1 MSGFIEWLEGLNEK
15 DTKVR
20 AVLRRSLAFDPGA
33 FVPVYPYVEPFLKGE
48 DNTWRRE
55 MLYLVASLWA
65 AHWREARNGTT
76 LPIGRACA
84 AHQVASGSTS
94 TERRF
99 ITLLDADPD
108 QLPHR
113 LRQMVALL
121 KEQPIDFD
129 HLLTGLL
136 YWNDDQKRTQNAWAR
151 DFYRNLNHESET
163 EPTSEEENAA

>member
-1 MSGFIEWLEGLNEK
+1 MSEFIERLEDMSAK

-33 FVPVYPYVEPFLKGE
+33 FVPTYPYVEPFLKGE
-48 DNTWRRE
+48 DNPWRRK

-65 AHWREARNGTT
+65 AHWREGRNGTS
-76 LPIGRACA
+76 LPIGKACA
-84 AHQVASGSTS
+84 AHQVASGSTN

-99 ITLLDADPD
+99 ISLLDADSD

-113 LRQMVALL
+113 LRQMIALLREQAIDFDALL
-121 KEQPIDFD
+121 K
-129 HLLTGLL
+129 GLL

-151 DFYRNLNHESET
+151 DFYRNLNHEASNEYKI
-163 EPTSEEENAA
+163 EKETSE